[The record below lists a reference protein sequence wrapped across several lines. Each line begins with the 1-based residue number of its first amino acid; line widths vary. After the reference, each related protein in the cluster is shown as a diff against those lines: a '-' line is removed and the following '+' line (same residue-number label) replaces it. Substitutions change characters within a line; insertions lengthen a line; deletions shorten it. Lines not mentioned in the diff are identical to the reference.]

1 MWEYRESSEGGGGK
15 LMVSE
20 RIKKLRDREFG
31 TAPSICLERARMV
44 TRFYEEPSM
53 EPFMLR
59 RARFFQYYLEN
70 KTIYID
76 DEALLAGNQ
85 GSRFRSCPVFPEV
98 TAWLLDDIDTIDTR
112 TADSYQFLPGEKDEL
127 KEIAAKWKGKRFGD
141 YTKKQIS
148 DEVAA
153 MVDAGVFTTG
163 STNVS
168 TGSHAPAYYDLVKYG
183 YRHYIDACKKK
194 LEAQDD
200 MDIDSLEQKMTWESM
215 IIVLEAI
222 IAYAHRYAELAEK
235 LAEECAD
242 AGRKKELLTI
252 AENCRVVPEQKPKNF
267 HQALQLV
274 WFTHLALMLEV
285 NGQNH
290 CFGRFDQ
297 YMYPFYEADIK
308 NGVSED
314 FISDL
319 INELKLK
326 CSDLWVLRNQTESLA
341 YAGCPLWM
349 HLVMGGMLPNGKDGC
364 NALTDLILK
373 SITEFPTKAP
383 VMSFRYHNHVSR
395 TSLRLALAAIR
406 SGASQP
412 AIFNDNVCV
421 PTLLSLGFTL
431 KEARDYSFCGCVETV
446 VPGITDFNANVG
458 YFNPMKV
465 LEITLNNG
473 TDPLTGKQLGPKT
486 GEGEDFSSTAEIMEA
501 YRIQEEYF
509 VKHFLTTFD
518 KIVSCHA
525 YMLPTITASCFVSNC
540 IDSGKV
546 LQQGGAAHKY
556 SAAAITSIANVAD
569 SLAAIEVCV
578 FEKNYMT
585 MAELMELLHTNF
597 EGHEDMRQILLNK
610 APKYGNDDELVD
622 RYARWIVDQCNDD
635 IVKYRD
641 GRGGRY
647 TTVYA
652 TQSYNVVVGRLIGAT
667 PDGRR
672 AFEDLADNASPTNGQ
687 DHCGPTA
694 VVKSV
699 SYLDHFIP
707 QNGILLNQR
716 FDPAVIKGEKGLDI
730 LESIVRSFCSMNGEH
745 IQVTVVDTDTLKAAQ
760 KDPKSYQNILVRV
773 AGYSAYFVELD
784 KQVQDNIITRTLQQG
799 L

>member
-1 MWEYRESSEGGGGK
+1 
-15 LMVSE
+15 MVSE
-20 RIKKLRDREFG
+20 RIQKLRDKEFN
-31 TAPSICLERARMV
+31 TSPTICLERARMV
-44 TRFYEEPSM
+44 TQFYQQASM

-59 RARFFQYYLEN
+59 RAKFFRYFLEN

-76 DEALLAGNQ
+76 DEAVLAGNQ

-98 TAWLLDDIDTIDTR
+98 TAWLYDDVDTIDTR
-112 TADSYQFLPGEKDEL
+112 SADSYQFLPGEKEEL
-127 KEIAAKWKGKRFGD
+127 KQITAIWRGKTFGD
-141 YTKKQIS
+141 YTRQQIS
-148 DEVAA
+148 DEVME
-153 MVDAGVFTTG
+153 MVDIGIFTTG

-183 YRHYIDACKKK
+183 YRHYIQLCEEKIAA
-194 LEAQDD
+194 LDD

-215 IIVLEAI
+215 IIVMEAV
-222 IAYAHRYAELAEK
+222 IAYAHRYAELAE
-235 LAEECAD
+235 ATASDCQD
-242 AGRKKELLTI
+242 PVRKEQLLTI
-252 AENCRVVPEQKPKNF
+252 AKNCRVVPEQAPQNF
-267 HQALQLV
+267 HQAMQLI

-297 YMYPFYEADIK
+297 YMYPFYKQDLEQ
-308 NGVSED
+308 GVSED
-314 FISDL
+314 FIMDL

-349 HLVMGGMLPNGKDGC
+349 HLLMGGMLPNGKDGC
-364 NALTDLILK
+364 NPLTDLILR
-373 SITEFPTKAP
+373 SIAEMPTKAP
-383 VMSFRYHNHVSR
+383 VMSFRYHDNVNR
-395 TSLRLALAAIR
+395 KTFRLALEAVR

-412 AIFNDNVCV
+412 AIFNDNVCI

-431 KEARDYSFCGCVETV
+431 KEARDYSFCGCVESI
-446 VPGITDFNANVG
+446 VPGKTDFNANVG

-465 LEITLNNG
+465 LEITLNDG
-473 TDPLTGKQLGPKT
+473 LDPLTKKQIGPHT
-486 GEGEDFSSTAEIMEA
+486 GDVRTFTSIEQIIEA
-501 YRIQEEYF
+501 YKIQEQYF
-509 VKHFLTTFD
+509 AKYFLTTFN

-525 YMLPTITASCFVSNC
+525 YMLPTITASCFVDGC

-569 SLAAIEVCV
+569 SLAAIQVCV
-578 FEKNYMT
+578 FDKKYVT
-585 MAELMELLHTNF
+585 MSELMDLLANDF
-597 EGHEDMRQILLNK
+597 EGQEDMRQLLLNK
-610 APKYGNDDELVD
+610 APKYGNDIELVD
-622 RYARWIVDQCNDD
+622 DFARWIVDQCNEDM
-635 IVKYRD
+635 VHFQD
-641 GRGGRY
+641 GRGGRF

-667 PDGRR
+667 PDGRH
-672 AFEDLADNASPTNGQ
+672 AFADLADNASPMNGL
-687 DHCGPTA
+687 DTDGPTA

-730 LESIVRSFCSMNGEH
+730 LESVVRSFCNMKGEH
-745 IQVTVVDTDTLKAAQ
+745 IQITVVDTDTLKAAQ
-760 KDPKSYQNILVRV
+760 KDPKAYQNILVRV
-773 AGYSAYFVELD
+773 AGYSAYFIELD